1 MTTLQQIDSYEFWVE
16 CFPIIREP
24 GWEVGHMS
32 YGSVRF
38 RREQPFDVS
47 ADYRQRTWAIG
58 IVTYPSGVP
67 IPLWHYCWQ
76 AHTNGGGISDRLGIP
91 LDSTP
96 EAAYAAAHAKA
107 SKWFAS
113 ETKRMLTVFQPRN
126 LMMEQGEE

>member
-1 MTTLQQIDSYEFWVE
+1 MTTLQQIDNYEFWANLY
-16 CFPIIREP
+16 PIIREP

-47 ADYRQRTWAIG
+47 ADFRRRTWAIG

-96 EAAYAAAHAKA
+96 EAAYAAAHANA

-113 ETKRMLTVFQPRN
+113 ETKRMPAALQNRN
-126 LMMEQGEE
+126 LMMEPGEE

>member
-1 MTTLQQIDSYEFWVE
+1 VKKMTTLQQIDNYEFWAE

-47 ADYRQRTWAIG
+47 ADYRHRTWAIG
-58 IVTYPSGVP
+58 IVTSPNS
-67 IPLWHYCWQ
+67 WHYCWQ
-76 AHTNGGGISDRLGIP
+76 AHMHGGGISDRLDIP

-107 SKWFAS
+107 SEWFAS